1 MVTGEIIGTRQHAVI
16 SPASHYVT
24 TNEKMLAAM
33 AAIELEMEERVKYF
47 KDRDMLI
54 EAQRIEQRTIDESH
68 FTIPQV
74 RGMYNGDRA
83 RKETLIKYG
92 FRLPSAAD
100 NRPLKFD
107 EFEARLHQVIFTSA
121 TPSTYEAEHSTVV
134 AEQVIRPTGLL
145 DPEITLRPTEHQ
157 IDDLI
162 NEINIRTEKG
172 FRTLVTTLTK
182 KMAED
187 LTEYFKGIGI
197 KVTYMHSDI
206 TTIERAEIIKD
217 LRMGKY
223 DVLVGINLLREGLD
237 IPEVALVAILDADK
251 EGFLRSEMS
260 LIQTIGRAAR
270 NSEGHVILYADTIT
284 GSMRRAMDETAR
296 RREIQKKYNEEH
308 GIVPQTIKKDIRD
321 VIESMKAVDDGEA
334 KTKFKVSDYEKMIAG
349 LTAEM
354 MKAAENLEFEQAAE
368 LRDRIRKIEKEIYNK

>member
-1 MVTGEIIGTRQHAVI
+1 M
-16 SPASHYVT
+16 
-24 TNEKMLAAM
+24 
-33 AAIELEMEERVKYF
+33 
-47 KDRDMLI
+47 
-54 EAQRIEQRTIDESH
+54 
-68 FTIPQV
+68 
-74 RGMYNGDRA
+74 
-83 RKETLIKYG
+83 
-92 FRLPSAAD
+92 
-100 NRPLKFD
+100 
-107 EFEARLHQVIFTSA
+107 
-121 TPSTYEAEHSTVV
+121 
-134 AEQVIRPTGLL
+134 
-145 DPEITLRPTEHQ
+145 
-157 IDDLI
+157 
-162 NEINIRTEKG
+162 
-172 FRTLVTTLTK
+172 
-182 KMAED
+182 
-187 LTEYFKGIGI
+187 
-197 KVTYMHSDI
+197 
-206 TTIERAEIIKD
+206 
-217 LRMGKY
+217 
-223 DVLVGINLLREGLD
+223 D
-237 IPEVALVAILDADK
+237 IPEVALVASLDADK